1 MRGLLVKVAFVM
13 SLLVLWACEH
23 KELCYTH
30 PHSPAVR
37 VVFDWQLLEEAMRPT
52 AMRVAFYPIQGG
64 EPLLFD
70 FSDPQGGRIE
80 LPDGGYRV
88 LCHNNDTEWI
98 GWQGMSDFLTL
109 RASTDPI
116 QAPDGTVAF
125 STPDFLCVGREDHVW
140 ISSIDE
146 EQEQVVCLTPQRAT
160 SRYSFEVNG
169 LKGLERLADFRGMLS
184 GMSAQLYV
192 ATDSLPEKAQDRL
205 LFGGQR
211 MGDQLQGVFQTF
223 GYSTPDSL
231 LFTLFLRDAKGQMHR
246 FQQDVGDQIRSF
258 PREGHVGDVHVVL
271 RFDFTLPTDSV
282 GGGGFDVDAD
292 EWEDVHIDI
301 DV

>member
-80 LPDGGYRV
+80 LPEGGYRV

-169 LKGLERLADFRGMLS
+169 LKGLERLADFRGML
-184 GMSAQLYV
+184 
-192 ATDSLPEKAQDRL
+192 
-205 LFGGQR
+205 
-211 MGDQLQGVFQTF
+211 
-223 GYSTPDSL
+223 
-231 LFTLFLRDAKGQMHR
+231 
-246 FQQDVGDQIRSF
+246 
-258 PREGHVGDVHVVL
+258 
-271 RFDFTLPTDSV
+271 
-282 GGGGFDVDAD
+282 
-292 EWEDVHIDI
+292 
-301 DV
+301 